1 MTTVTH
7 SLCIPPTLRA
17 TQFRCSNRV
26 AICDR
31 RALPQAW
38 STRPNI
44 KKELPVPASVDYRQ
58 SARRFGMLLW
68 ANLGSCSCC
77 VHSAFRAAFIAWALA
92 SSGLA
97 IPIASP
103 ILTCIVG
110 IACAFTVLWSVH
122 LLAHALKVS
131 VAARKQLWT
140 SDNQAGISRR
150 NMMPIFARA
159 VVSAAVVAS
168 IPTFAFGQCNEAA
181 AARCQAAASDCR
193 AHCNRIFPRAEA
205 NHACYQECYANHTSC
220 RTDAGCS

>member
-1 MTTVTH
+1 
-7 SLCIPPTLRA
+7 
-17 TQFRCSNRV
+17 
-26 AICDR
+26 
-31 RALPQAW
+31 
-38 STRPNI
+38 
-44 KKELPVPASVDYRQ
+44 VPASVDYRQ
-58 SARRFGMLLW
+58 SARRFGISLW

-77 VHSAFRAAFIAWALA
+77 IHSAFRAAFIAWALA

-122 LLAHALKVS
+122 LLAHALKFS
-131 VAARKQLWT
+131 VAVRNQLRT
-140 SDNQAGISRR
+140 SGNQAGISRR
-150 NMMPIFARA
+150 TMMPIFTRA

-193 AHCNRIFPRAEA
+193 THCNRIFPRAEA
-205 NHACYQECYANHTSC
+205 NHACYQECYANHASC

>member
-7 SLCIPPTLRA
+7 SLCTPPALRA
-17 TQFRCSNRV
+17 TQFSCSNRV
-26 AICDR
+26 AIRDR
-31 RALPQAW
+31 RALPQTG
-38 STRPNI
+38 STRPNT

-58 SARRFGMLLW
+58 SAHRFGTLLW

-77 VHSAFRAAFIAWALA
+77 IHSAFRAAFIAWALA
-92 SSGLA
+92 SAGLA

-103 ILTCIVG
+103 VPTCIVG
-110 IACAFTVLWSVH
+110 IASAFTVLWSVH

-131 VAARKQLWT
+131 IAARKQQWT
-140 SDNQAGISRR
+140 SGNQAGISRR
-150 NMMPIFARA
+150 SMMPIFGRA

-181 AARCQAAASDCR
+181 AARCQAAASDCH

-205 NHACYQECYANHTSC
+205 NHACYQECYANHASC

>member
-1 MTTVTH
+1 M
-7 SLCIPPTLRA
+7 
-17 TQFRCSNRV
+17 
-26 AICDR
+26 
-31 RALPQAW
+31 
-38 STRPNI
+38 
-44 KKELPVPASVDYRQ
+44 PVSVDYPQ
-58 SARRFGMLLW
+58 SLCRFGMLLW

-77 VHSAFRAAFIAWALA
+77 IHGAFRAAFIAWALA
-92 SSGLA
+92 GSGLA
-97 IPIASP
+97 IRIASP

-131 VAARKQLWT
+131 IAVRRQQWT

-150 NMMPIFARA
+150 NVMPIFARA
-159 VVSAAVVAS
+159 VVSAAVVAT
-168 IPTFAFGQCNEAA
+168 IPTIALGQCNEAA

-205 NHACYQECYANHTSC
+205 NHACYQECYANNASC

>member
-1 MTTVTH
+1 V
-7 SLCIPPTLRA
+7 
-17 TQFRCSNRV
+17 
-26 AICDR
+26 
-31 RALPQAW
+31 
-38 STRPNI
+38 
-44 KKELPVPASVDYRQ
+44 PVSVDYPQ
-58 SARRFGMLLW
+58 SLCRFGMLLW

-77 VHSAFRAAFIAWALA
+77 IHGAFRAAFIAWALA
-92 SSGLA
+92 GSGLA
-97 IPIASP
+97 IRIASP

-131 VAARKQLWT
+131 IAVRSQQWS

-150 NMMPIFARA
+150 NVMPIFARA
-159 VVSAAVVAS
+159 VVSAAVVA
-168 IPTFAFGQCNEAA
+168 IPTFALAQCNEAA

-205 NHACYQECYANHTSC
+205 NHACYQECYANNASC